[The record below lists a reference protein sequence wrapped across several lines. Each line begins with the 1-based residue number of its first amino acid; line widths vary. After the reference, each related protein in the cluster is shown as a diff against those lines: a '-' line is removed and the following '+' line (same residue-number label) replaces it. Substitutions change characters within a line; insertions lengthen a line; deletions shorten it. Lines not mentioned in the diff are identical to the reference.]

1 MNLSDI
7 GAFSTIGNKI
17 DSKLE
22 SLKSPTPSLSL
33 PSNII
38 NENSEFTGIPFIGT
52 VNTHIFAD
60 KGTIS
65 NIDLTKK
72 TFTYKSFDITT
83 GVDSSDTIYA
93 YDIKDGYIKSET
105 ISYTL
110 TVKYVPMTTDDALVD
125 NDFQANAVNPDVNG
139 LSF

>member
-17 DSKLE
+17 DGKIND
-22 SLKSPTPSLSL
+22 LKSPTPSISL

-38 NENSEFTGIPFIGT
+38 NENSEFTDIPFTGT
-52 VNTHIFAD
+52 VNTHIFTD
-60 KGTIS
+60 RGTIS
-65 NIDLTKK
+65 NIDLTNK

-83 GVDSSDTIYA
+83 GVDSSDTIYI
-93 YDIKDGYIKSET
+93 YDIEDGYIKSDT
-105 ISYTL
+105 ISYTI
-110 TVKYVPMTTDDALVD
+110 TVKYVPMQTDDALVD
-125 NDFQANAVNPDVNG
+125 NDFQANAVNPGVNG